1 MFFNC
6 IAATV
11 AAIICYYCYAILFV
25 YSYCKFQ
32 DIHQIYAEMSDL
44 NIDFIFR
51 GDPERC
57 VRALSAVWFIF
68 LR

>member
-1 MFFNC
+1 MFLNC
-6 IAATV
+6 IGTTNV
-11 AAIICYYCYAILFV
+11 AALVCHYCYAILFV

-51 GDPERC
+51 AIQSDVFER
-57 VRALSAVWFIF
+57 
-68 LR
+68 